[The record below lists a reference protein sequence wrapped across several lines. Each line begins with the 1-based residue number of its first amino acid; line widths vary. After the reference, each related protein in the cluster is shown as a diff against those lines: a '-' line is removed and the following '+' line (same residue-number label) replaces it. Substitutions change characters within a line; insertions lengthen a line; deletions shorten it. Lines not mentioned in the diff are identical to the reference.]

1 MARTSSFAFKE
12 TDKTITEIAEIL
24 DVQAVLEG
32 SVRKSGDRV
41 KITAQLID
49 VKSGY
54 HIWSESYE
62 RQLDDIFELQDE
74 LAKSIVNTLRVELG
88 VASTAQMITEETRSP
103 EAYNWFMRGRAIYD
117 WSDPRTLFQGIEY
130 FEKAVELDPDY
141 AMAWGWLAF
150 ALSFTGLWQSFDE
163 AGSEAIMAY
172 EKALTLDPGQ
182 SEALATKA
190 LFTLLIQ
197 HDWLAA
203 GRLYQQA
210 MESKANTLAMGSYAI
225 FYLQHIN
232 EEDRA
237 IQLYSDA
244 EKRDPLQAGHKAN
257 LANIYF
263 WNGNAQAAAEKARE
277 ALALKPEHIFA
288 LMALIEAYTALGNY
302 SGVEQILNS
311 MPSELQKWP
320 TIRARAGLFYLATG
334 KRHKA
339 REIYNQYKN
348 NPPFVGASII
358 AALALEL
365 GEMEKAIDLME
376 TEVERRGWTQLWAR
390 SPYFAKNDALNAN
403 PRYQQLLKRIG
414 LDDDSIA
421 ELHKNLSFD

>member
-1 MARTSSFAFKE
+1 
-12 TDKTITEIAEIL
+12 
-24 DVQAVLEG
+24 
-32 SVRKSGDRV
+32 
-41 KITAQLID
+41 
-49 VKSGY
+49 
-54 HIWSESYE
+54 
-62 RQLDDIFELQDE
+62 
-74 LAKSIVNTLRVELG
+74 
-88 VASTAQMITEETRSP
+88 
-103 EAYNWFMRGRAIYD
+103 
-117 WSDPRTLFQGIEY
+117 
-130 FEKAVELDPDY
+130 
-141 AMAWGWLAF
+141 
-150 ALSFTGLWQSFDE
+150 
-163 AGSEAIMAY
+163 
-172 EKALTLDPGQ
+172 
-182 SEALATKA
+182 
-190 LFTLLIQ
+190 
-197 HDWLAA
+197 
-203 GRLYQQA
+203 
-210 MESKANTLAMGSYAI
+210 
-225 FYLQHIN
+225 
-232 EEDRA
+232 
-237 IQLYSDA
+237 
-244 EKRDPLQAGHKAN
+244 
-257 LANIYF
+257 
-263 WNGNAQAAAEKARE
+263 
-277 ALALKPEHIFA
+277 
-288 LMALIEAYTALGNY
+288 MALIEAYTALGNY